1 MTRSQCT
8 ILSLLLASAYAGCG
22 ATPPAD
28 DVTQIQ
34 GAVNGNIV
42 ISGRVTNSSGAGLSN
57 VTVVLAGSAS
67 TSQQTTSTGAYS
79 FGGLAAGSYSVRPTK
94 TNCAFSPDVA
104 NLNNLQSSATRNFV
118 GSGSA
123 CTTGGTGG
131 SGGGTGGSGGTGG
144 TVTPITR
151 KYMTIIYNPI
161 IESQGGARLI
171 TLEGWNS
178 PDTMTT
184 QFVADMAA
192 ASNNLAV
199 YVAGP
204 RVELDAF
211 PVSEDG
217 FQYTDATYLTC
228 LQASRQIPFDKT
240 KCHKPDQAD
249 GFGYAA
255 NYLTILNSNNN
266 ICARFNAGEFD
277 ELWMFGAPFMGFW
290 ESNQAGTQAV
300 DTNGPPVVG
309 STCQGRLNIFG
320 FAYHAGE
327 HEHAARLRP
336 PHRQRPQQHA
346 AEPERDGR
354 VHARR
359 PPQPR
364 TGPVRHHALHA
375 DQHVRV
381 RLQRHA
387 QRDVELWRLAELPE
401 PNGRHGDHQL
411 QRLGLRRA
419 RLPHLA
425 RATSAP
431 RRRRRRRR
439 QLEQLVVVHPEPLA
453 PGWSRARP
461 GAGARPAGITGRLF
475 PYPRSDL
482 KPSRRSPTRSLG
494 CSHAAKCPPLSC
506 FL

>member
-1 MTRSQCT
+1 
-8 ILSLLLASAYAGCG
+8 
-22 ATPPAD
+22 
-28 DVTQIQ
+28 
-34 GAVNGNIV
+34 
-42 ISGRVTNSSGAGLSN
+42 
-57 VTVVLAGSAS
+57 
-67 TSQQTTSTGAYS
+67 
-79 FGGLAAGSYSVRPTK
+79 VRPTK

-131 SGGGTGGSGGTGG
+131 SGGGGTGGSGGAGG

-161 IESQGGARLI
+161 IESQGNARLI
-171 TLEGWNS
+171 TLEGWNN
-178 PDTMTT
+178 PDTLTT

-255 NYLTILNSNNN
+255 DYLAILNSNNN

-290 ESNQAGTQAV
+290 EANQAGTQAV
-300 DTNGPPVVG
+300 NTNGPIVVG

-320 FAYHAGE
+320 FAYHVGE
-327 HEHAARLRP
+327 TNMLHDYG
-336 PHRQRPQQHA
+336 HRIDGVMKSLLPNPGVMD
-346 AEPERDGR
+346 EFMRDDLHNPGQAQCGITHYTPTSTVEYEYNNSR
-354 VHARR
+354 NVTSSCGDWLNY
-359 PPQPR
+359 PNR
-364 TGPVRHHALHA
+364 TGATATINCSAWGCDERGYHIWRG
-375 DQHVRV
+375 QH
-381 RLQRHA
+381 
-387 QRDVELWRLAELPE
+387 
-401 PNGRHGDHQL
+401 
-411 QRLGLRRA
+411 
-419 RLPHLA
+419 LPHVAGVAADGSSNNWWTYIL
-425 RATSAP
+425 
-431 RRRRRRRR
+431 
-439 QLEQLVVVHPEPLA
+439 
-453 PGWSRARP
+453 SR
-461 GAGARPAGITGRLF
+461 
-475 PYPRSDL
+475 
-482 KPSRRSPTRSLG
+482 
-494 CSHAAKCPPLSC
+494 
-506 FL
+506 

>member
-8 ILSLLLASAYAGCG
+8 ILSLLLASASFGCEG
-22 ATPPAD
+22 PPSEG
-28 DVTQIQ
+28 DVTVIQ

-131 SGGGTGGSGGTGG
+131 SGGGGTGGSGGAGG

-161 IESQGGARLI
+161 IESQGNARLI
-171 TLEGWNS
+171 TLEGWNN
-178 PDTMTT
+178 PDTLTT

-228 LQASRQIPFDKT
+228 LQASRQVPFDKT

-255 NYLTILNSNNN
+255 DYLAILNSNNN

-290 ESNQAGTQAV
+290 EANQAGTQAV
-300 DTNGPPVVG
+300 NTNGPIVVG

-320 FAYHAGE
+320 FAYHVGE
-327 HEHAARLRP
+327 TNMLHDYG
-336 PHRQRPQQHA
+336 HRIDGVMKSLLPNPGVMD
-346 AEPERDGR
+346 EFMRDDLHNPGQAQCGITHYTPTSTVEYEYNNSR
-354 VHARR
+354 NVTSSCGDWLNY
-359 PPQPR
+359 PNR
-364 TGPVRHHALHA
+364 TGATATINCSAWGCDERGYHIWRG
-375 DQHVRV
+375 QH
-381 RLQRHA
+381 
-387 QRDVELWRLAELPE
+387 
-401 PNGRHGDHQL
+401 
-411 QRLGLRRA
+411 
-419 RLPHLA
+419 LPHVAGVAADGSSNNWWTYIL
-425 RATSAP
+425 
-431 RRRRRRRR
+431 
-439 QLEQLVVVHPEPLA
+439 
-453 PGWSRARP
+453 SR
-461 GAGARPAGITGRLF
+461 
-475 PYPRSDL
+475 
-482 KPSRRSPTRSLG
+482 
-494 CSHAAKCPPLSC
+494 
-506 FL
+506 